1 VAGFVLLSFVL
12 GVFIQSEVPVS
23 MNGILIKLSGES
35 AFMLMS
41 LLGATLVPHNFYL
54 HSSIVQVF
62 FPLILDF
69 RSCKCTEMSVSM
81 ASLQEN
87 IFYLCVGL
95 FASHLLLVCK
105 DETSDCCI
113 NYQICMGDCLTAGV
127 FFIFNEYFDQIDKD

>member
-1 VAGFVLLSFVL
+1 VAGFVLLSFIL

-62 FPLILDF
+62 FHLILNF
-69 RSCKCTEMSVSM
+69 RSCNANVLKCLCLWQ
-81 ASLQEN
+81 ASKKISFICVWVYLHL
-87 IFYLCVGL
+87 IFCL
-95 FASHLLLVCK
+95 FVK
-105 DETSDCCI
+105 
-113 NYQICMGDCLTAGV
+113 MKRLTV
-127 FFIFNEYFDQIDKD
+127 V